1 MEKESAI
8 SQFTY
13 LPQSKSEREL
23 FINMCIEEVLS
34 GNRNPLELEIMLKNL
49 EDTINAIRKN
59 QTFTDC
65 VMNEVDKYPEKTFAF
80 KGVKI
85 TKTVRR
91 TYDFSVCGDSEYD
104 ELIEEQAAIKEKI
117 KAREEFL
124 KTLKPE
130 FQIADA
136 KTGNILNC
144 PLIYT
149 TEGISVK
156 LPD

>member
-13 LPQSKSEREL
+13 LPQTKSEREL
-23 FINMCIEEVLS
+23 FVNMCMDEVLS
-34 GNRNPLELEIMLKNL
+34 GNRNPLELEVMLKNM
-49 EDTINAIRKN
+49 EETINAIRKHP
-59 QTFTDC
+59 TFVEC
-65 VMNEVDKYPEKTFAF
+65 VMREVEKYPEKTFTF

-91 TYDFSVCGDSEYD
+91 TYDFSVCGDSEYE
-104 ELIEEQAAIKEKI
+104 ELVQTQAVIKEKI

-144 PLIYT
+144 PLVYT
-149 TEGISVK
+149 TESISIK